1 VCLEGVGEELQ
12 VLRNATCWSVM
23 EITNYNKQITNN
35 IQIQKEKTPNNKPYD
50 LEERT
55 LLFAKDVVCLCK
67 RLPFNTINSKL
78 IGQLIRSAGS
88 VGANY
93 REANEAL
100 SKKDFVHRMRITRK
114 EAKESSYW
122 LELIEEANSNRQ
134 TELIAL
140 NSECRELR
148 NIFTSIIEKAKK

>member
-1 VCLEGVGEELQ
+1 
-12 VLRNATCWSVM
+12 M